1 MDCSPPGSSVHAIP
15 QERILEW
22 VAISYSRESSWPRDG
37 IEPRSPAPPTSV
49 GVFFTTV
56 QCELRVLV
64 KRIIW
69 QLKKLFCYEIKT
81 NVKILKVKKWNLKL
95 LMILSHFSD
104 DSVGKQFRLQ
114 CRWASLIP
122 GLERSPG
129 GGNDNPVQYS
139 WPGEFHGQRSLSGY
153 SPWGHKELNTTE
165 CVRAHTHI
173 HDPISQW

>member
-114 CRWASLIP
+114 CRRPGFNSWVRKIP
-122 GLERSPG
+122 WRRKWQPSPIFL
-129 GGNDNPVQYS
+129 
-139 WPGEFHGQRSLSGY
+139 PGE
-153 SPWGHKELNTTE
+153 SPWTEEPGRLQFKGSQESDMTSQLNHHHHM
-165 CVRAHTHI
+165 RI
-173 HDPISQW
+173 